1 MLQCDVSCLFQTRA
15 GTREQVRH
23 IAVDVPMACDDV
35 GVFVH
40 EGKLLL
46 LPKSRGNSSHVCV
59 LYPETGR
66 YQLYTLDNLSKVSV
80 APLCLWSERERDRR
94 VY

>member
-1 MLQCDVSCLFQTRA
+1 
-15 GTREQVRH
+15 
-23 IAVDVPMACDDV
+23 MACDDV

-80 APLCLWSERERDRR
+80 APLCLWSERERERGEFIRKRCDCTCVSVRCAL
-94 VY
+94 VQA

>member
-1 MLQCDVSCLFQTRA
+1 
-15 GTREQVRH
+15 
-23 IAVDVPMACDDV
+23 MACDDV

-80 APLCLWSERERDRR
+80 APLCLWSEREREESLLGNGATAPVCLCAAHWYKRSGKSMPAL
-94 VY
+94 

>member
-1 MLQCDVSCLFQTRA
+1 
-15 GTREQVRH
+15 
-23 IAVDVPMACDDV
+23 MACDDV

-80 APLCLWSERERDRR
+80 APLCLWSEREREREFIRKRCDCTCVSVRCAL
-94 VY
+94 VQA

>member
-1 MLQCDVSCLFQTRA
+1 
-15 GTREQVRH
+15 
-23 IAVDVPMACDDV
+23 MACDDV

-80 APLCLWSERERDRR
+80 APLCLWSEREGEREF
-94 VY
+94 